1 MICTFDRPYD
11 YTALRLN
18 RVQFLDHVTS
28 FLATRTQLISPSVF
42 LVALSAIKIKVS
54 KQSDRDTYFILLK

>member
-1 MICTFDRPYD
+1 MICTFDRPQD

-28 FLATRTQLISPSVF
+28 FATTRTQLISLSVF
-42 LVALSAIKIKVS
+42 LVALSAIKIKS
-54 KQSDRDTYFILLK
+54 LETI